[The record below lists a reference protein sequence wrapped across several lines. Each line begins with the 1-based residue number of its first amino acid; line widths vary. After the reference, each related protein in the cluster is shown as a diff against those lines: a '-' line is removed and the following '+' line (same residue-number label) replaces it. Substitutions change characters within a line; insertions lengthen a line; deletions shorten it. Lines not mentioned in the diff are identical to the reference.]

1 MKVKTITI
9 TSLSGDPPGYGCQI
23 SWYENIIF
31 IEGFSANSILKSNGG
46 IVGDIITSVSSCVTN
61 EMILGSNFDDLL
73 AFTNA
78 LGKLPRPVVFELIE
92 PDSHTNGID
101 SIIKSSIALNSL
113 FTYIKSNYF
122 EKKDT
127 DFYVNLINLYIDCEL
142 TDDFG
147 LLRVVYDELFRY
159 FSDVYLLQE
168 DKVRDNDYLKLQIK
182 YELKAL
188 LIHFQN
194 SNKSH
199 FVNVLEYIART
210 VNAKHDHI
218 TKNISLTDMLSTKNL
233 LFLYSSTVS
242 ASKERSSTV
251 HALFKQ
257 FLDDRSDTSSIAA
270 IVKYIPTFRTTVE
283 YDLLVNLTSIKKLF
297 NTICYHNFY
306 IHYCIKTSNEKSN
319 DIKMY
324 VFPLDNRHCAA
335 VIPIIDSD
343 KYGTEQSDTSSVAK
357 FDVISEYL
365 IDNHCR
371 QTDPPM
377 ELKATP
383 DDSMR
388 TIHSYYFCH
397 HGEAYYGC
405 TYSDWHFVVGA
416 TTVETPSNDT
426 QIQGE
431 EEKNDTNDE
440 TSVVKTRN
448 AMEMYRALKNK
459 TISIFNNIKSS
470 TSMLHLNQIENESI
484 ITPTTT
490 TFESLSTGSSEV
502 ECALPEASTRVE
514 VKGFTILT
522 NIPTIMKLKHFV
534 TQNISRIES
543 VLDKGESPN
552 ELISL
557 TRQEFGAD
565 INKEIHTNDINTK
578 LFRHLDPIILLRLV
592 YACLTESKIL
602 VIASSNTA
610 ILSLGEYLKH
620 VLFKPL
626 ELTFGL
632 YIPTFPSDSDITSY
646 IDMPSSFFI
655 GVSNKA
661 SIQKILQIQKFDD
674 TLIIDM
680 DNNCII
686 SDIPVP
692 LDDQVMALS
701 SRIRMAL
708 RQEYF
713 TVDHILPIDSCKNSF
728 ELLRDAVSAFITPM
742 LKCLDESCI
751 KFNVED
757 TPLVL
762 VNEEMFH
769 EICCSNNYSKNF
781 SNKVLHS
788 EYVAKYCTLIT

>member
-9 TSLSGDPPGYGCQI
+9 LSGDPPGYGCQI
-23 SWYENIIF
+23 SWYDNIIF
-31 IEGFSANSILKSNGG
+31 IEGFSANSILKSNGAV
-46 IVGDIITSVSSCVTN
+46 VGDIIESVSSCVTN
-61 EMILGSNFDDLL
+61 EVLKGSNFDDLL

-78 LGKLPRPVVFELIE
+78 LGKLPRPVVFELVE

-101 SIIKSSIALNSL
+101 SIVKSSIALNSL

-122 EKKDT
+122 EKKDA

-147 LLRVVYDELFRY
+147 LLSLVYDELFRY
-159 FSDVYLLQE
+159 FLDVYLLQE
-168 DKVRDNDYLKLQIK
+168 DKVKDNDYLKLQIK

-188 LIHFQN
+188 LINFQN

-199 FVNVLEYIART
+199 FVNILEYIARK

-242 ASKERSSTV
+242 ASKERSSAV
-251 HALFKQ
+251 HTLFKQ
-257 FLDDRSDTSSIAA
+257 LLDDRSNASNIAT
-270 IVKYIPTFRTTVE
+270 ILKYVPMFRTTVE

-297 NTICYHNFY
+297 NSICYHNFY
-306 IHYCIKTSNEKSN
+306 VHYCVKMNYNDKSN
-319 DIKMY
+319 DVKMY
-324 VFPLDNRHCAA
+324 VFPLDNRT
-335 VIPIIDSD
+335 VIPIIDSNKCD
-343 KYGTEQSDTSSVAK
+343 TEQSDTSTVAK
-357 FDVISEYL
+357 FDDISDYL

-383 DDSMR
+383 NGVLR
-388 TIHSYYFCH
+388 TVHSYYFCH

-405 TYSDWHFVVGA
+405 TYSNWHNVVV
-416 TTVETPSNDT
+416 TKTMETPSNDT
-426 QIQGE
+426 QMQNNE
-431 EEKNDTNDE
+431 QENDINNSNVTGLI
-440 TSVVKTRN
+440 KTRN
-448 AMEMYRALKNK
+448 AIEMYRALKNK
-459 TISIFNNIKSS
+459 TISLLNNIKSS
-470 TSMLHLNQIENESI
+470 TSMLHPSQVENEGI
-484 ITPTTT
+484 ITTTTTT
-490 TFESLSTGSSEV
+490 TFESLSTASSDV
-502 ECALPEASTRVE
+502 ECALSEASTRVE
-514 VKGFTILT
+514 VTGFSILT
-522 NIPTIMKLKHFV
+522 NIPTIMKLKQFV
-534 TQNISRIES
+534 TQNICVIES
-543 VLDKGESPN
+543 VLNKGESHN

-557 TRQEFGAD
+557 ATLEFGAGMER
-565 INKEIHTNDINTK
+565 EIYIDDINTK
-578 LFRHLDPIILLRLV
+578 LFRHLDPIILLHLV
-592 YACLTESKIL
+592 YACLIESKIV

-610 ILSLGEYLKH
+610 ILSLGEYCKH
-620 VLFKPL
+620 ILFKPL

-646 IDMPSSFFI
+646 LDMPSSFFI

-661 SIQKILQIQKFDD
+661 SIQKILKMQKFDD
-674 TLIIDM
+674 TFIIDM

-686 SDIPVP
+686 SDISVP

-701 SRIRMAL
+701 YKIRMAL
-708 RQEYF
+708 RQDYF
-713 TVDHILPIDSCKNSF
+713 TADHILPIDSCDDIF

-757 TPLVL
+757 APLVL

-769 EICCSNNYSKNF
+769 ENCCAVNYSKNF

-788 EYVAKYCTLIT
+788 EYVAKYCALIT